1 MQNFITWIGN
11 LTFSDW
17 TGFLSLIV
25 AVIVGFFI
33 KNTLVK
39 HIKKNVKAERGSVA
53 FGDNAEKNTITINNS
68 TSEKGNND
76 V

>member
-33 KNTLVK
+33 KNTIVK
-39 HIKKNVKAERGSVA
+39 HIKKIKNNRLISAANLTAEI
-53 FGDNAEKNTITINNS
+53 AESYLIEFNYQAAA
-68 TSEKGNND
+68 
-76 V
+76 

>member
-39 HIKKNVKAERGSVA
+39 NSKNNVKSDRGSAA
-53 FGDNAEKNTITINNS
+53 FGNDATNNTITINNAI
-68 TSEKGNND
+68 SEQDND
-76 V
+76 DA